1 MIKLII
7 NGRKIEAE
15 AGSMVLEAAL
25 GAGIYIPNLC
35 YHPDLA
41 PIGACRLCIVQI
53 EGMKD
58 IPTACTT
65 QIKEGMLVHT
75 DTPRIQEL
83 RKNIMWLILSEHP
96 IDLNK
101 SSQLQKVAEWIG
113 IKQVLAGYTPHTKNI
128 PKILDDPLF
137 TRDIDRCILCGRC
150 VRICQEVRKT
160 GVLGFI
166 NRGVNTI
173 IGTNYGLPLKDSAC
187 KFCEACV
194 EVCPSGALVDKE
206 KFEERD
212 REKVLLP
219 CTNTCPARIDVAR
232 YVQLIAQGRYQDA
245 LEVIREKVPFPK
257 VLGYVCDHPCEE
269 ECRRSQVNP
278 VRSKT
283 PQASTDV
290 PLAGR
295 TSNGVN
301 DAIAIRALKKFAAEQ
316 DSGRW
321 RSKLTIASDTGKKVA
336 IVGSGPAGLTAAW
349 FLKKSGHSVTVFEA
363 LPKAGGMMKIGIP
376 EYRLPRDVLNQEI
389 KDIESIGVKIKTN
402 TKIESLDELFDQG
415 FQAVF
420 LAVGATEGIA
430 MEIPGE
436 DDPRVLDGISVLK
449 AIAFKNQVDISAEVA
464 VVGGGNVAIDVARSA
479 LRVGAKK
486 VTLLYRRTQEEMPA
500 SKEEVEAAL
509 KEGVKISFLVAPQR
523 VLPTTTKLK
532 IECIRMQLGE
542 PDSSGRRRPIP
553 IEGSEFMVKVDRL
566 IVAIGQK
573 PRVPKEYA
581 SLMNKKGGIEAD
593 TETMSCS
600 RNGVFA
606 GGDVVSGPASVI
618 KAIQAGR
625 KAAISID
632 KYLGGKGQ
640 IEQKFVPEEPETP
653 CLGREEGF
661 AYKQRVEI
669 PTLAVKKRLSGFCEV
684 ERCLDEKKAVAEA
697 ERCLR
702 CQLRLKISQAPLP
715 PKKGLNRMF
724 EVVK

>member
-1 MIKLII
+1 MIKLIV
-7 NGRKIEAE
+7 NAKEIEAE
-15 AGSMVLEAAL
+15 AGNTVLEAAL
-25 GAGIYIPNLC
+25 KAGIYIPNLC

-53 EGMKD
+53 EGMKG

-65 QIKEGMLVHT
+65 QIKEGMIVHT
-75 DTPRIQEL
+75 DTARIQEM
-83 RKNIMWLILSEHP
+83 RRNIMWLILSEHP
-96 IDLNK
+96 IDLDK
-101 SSQLQKVAEWIG
+101 SSQLNKVAEWIG
-113 IKQVLAGYTPHTKNI
+113 VKQVLAGYTPRTKNI

-187 KFCEACV
+187 KFCAACV
-194 EVCPSGALVDKE
+194 EVCPSGALVDKKEFQE
-206 KFEERD
+206 KD

-232 YVQLIAQGRYQDA
+232 YVQLIAQGRYLDA

-269 ECRRSQVNP
+269 ECRRSQVNEP
-278 VRSKT
+278 
-283 PQASTDV
+283 
-290 PLAGR
+290 
-295 TSNGVN
+295 
-301 DAIAIRALKKFAAEQ
+301 IAIRALKRFAAEQ

-321 RSKLTIASDTGKKVA
+321 RSKLTIAPDTGKKVA

-349 FLKKSGHSVTVFEA
+349 FLKKLGHSVTVFEA
-363 LPKAGGMMKIGIP
+363 MPKAGGMMRMGIP
-376 EYRLPRDVLNQEI
+376 GYRLPWDVLNQEI

-420 LAVGATEGIA
+420 LAVGATEGIK

-449 AIAFKNQVDISAEVA
+449 AIAFKNKVDIAGEVA

-479 LRVGAKK
+479 LRAGAKK

-500 SKEEVEAAL
+500 SKEEVEEAL

-523 VLPTTTKLK
+523 VLPATNKLK
-532 IECIRMQLGE
+532 IECIRMRLGE
-542 PDSSGRRRPIP
+542 PDSSGRRRPVP
-553 IEGSEFMVKVDRL
+553 IEGSESVVKADRL

-573 PRVPKEYA
+573 PRVPKECA

-593 TETMSCS
+593 TETMSCPM
-600 RNGVFA
+600 NGVFA

-640 IEQKFVPEEPETP
+640 IEQKIVPEEPEVP

-661 AYKQRVEI
+661 AYRKRAKM
-669 PTLAVKKRLSGFCEV
+669 PTLPLVKRLRGFFAVECGFAEKTAVK
-684 ERCLDEKKAVAEA
+684 EA
-697 ERCLR
+697 ERCLK
-702 CQLRLKISQAPLP
+702 CQLRLKISQPPFP
-715 PKKGLNRMF
+715 PKSQ
-724 EVVK
+724 

>member
-1 MIKLII
+1 MPFYGDKMIKLIV
-7 NGRKIEAE
+7 NAKEIEAE
-15 AGSMVLEAAL
+15 AGNTVLEAAL
-25 GAGIYIPNLC
+25 KAGIYIPNLC

-53 EGMKD
+53 EGMKG

-65 QIKEGMLVHT
+65 QIKEGMIVHT
-75 DTPRIQEL
+75 DTARIQEM
-83 RKNIMWLILSEHP
+83 RRNIIWLILSEHP
-96 IDLNK
+96 IDLDK
-101 SSQLQKVAEWIG
+101 SSQLNKVAQWIG
-113 IKQVLAGYTPHTKNI
+113 VKQVLAGYTPRTKNI

-187 KFCEACV
+187 KFCAACV
-194 EVCPSGALVDKE
+194 EVCPSGALVDKKEFQE
-206 KFEERD
+206 KD

-232 YVQLIAQGRYQDA
+232 YVQLIAQGRYLDA

-269 ECRRSQVNP
+269 ECRRSQVNEP
-278 VRSKT
+278 
-283 PQASTDV
+283 
-290 PLAGR
+290 
-295 TSNGVN
+295 
-301 DAIAIRALKKFAAEQ
+301 IAIRALKRFAAEQ

-321 RSKLTIASDTGKKVA
+321 RSKLTIAPDTGKKVA

-349 FLKKSGHSVTVFEA
+349 FLKKLGHSVTVFEA
-363 LPKAGGMMKIGIP
+363 MPKAGGMMRIGIP

-420 LAVGATEGIA
+420 LAVGATEGIK

-436 DDPRVLDGISVLK
+436 DDPRVLDGISELK
-449 AIAFKNQVDISAEVA
+449 AIAFKNKVDITGEVA

-479 LRVGAKK
+479 LRAGAKK

-500 SKEEVEAAL
+500 SKEEVEEAL

-523 VLPTTTKLK
+523 VLPTTNKLK

-542 PDSSGRRRPIP
+542 LDSSGRRRPVP
-553 IEGSEFMVKVDRL
+553 IEGSESIVKADRL

-573 PRVPKEYA
+573 PGVPKECA
-581 SLMNKKGGIEAD
+581 SLVNKKGGIEAD
-593 TETMSCS
+593 TETMSCPM
-600 RNGVFA
+600 NGVFA

-640 IEQKFVPEEPETP
+640 IEQKFVPEEPEAP

-661 AYKQRVEI
+661 AYRKMAKM
-669 PTLAVKKRLSGFCEV
+669 PTLPLVKRLRGFSAVECGFIEETAVK
-684 ERCLDEKKAVAEA
+684 EA
-697 ERCLR
+697 GRCLR
-702 CQLRLKISQAPLP
+702 CQLRLKISQASLP
-715 PKKGLNRMF
+715 PK
-724 EVVK
+724 

>member
-1 MIKLII
+1 MIKLIV
-7 NGRKIEAE
+7 NAKEIEAE
-15 AGSMVLEAAL
+15 AGNTVLEAAL
-25 GAGIYIPNLC
+25 KAGIYIPNLC

-53 EGMKD
+53 EGMKG

-65 QIKEGMLVHT
+65 QIKEGMIVHT
-75 DTPRIQEL
+75 DTARIQEM
-83 RKNIMWLILSEHP
+83 RRNIMWLILSEHP
-96 IDLNK
+96 IDLDK
-101 SSQLQKVAEWIG
+101 SSQLNKVAEWIG
-113 IKQVLAGYTPHTKNI
+113 VKQVLAGYTPRTKNI
-128 PKILDDPLF
+128 PKTLDDPLF

-187 KFCEACV
+187 KFCAACV
-194 EVCPSGALVDKE
+194 EVCPSGALVDKKEFQE
-206 KFEERD
+206 KD

-232 YVQLIAQGRYQDA
+232 YVQLIAQGRYLDA

-269 ECRRSQVNP
+269 ECRRSQVNEP
-278 VRSKT
+278 
-283 PQASTDV
+283 
-290 PLAGR
+290 
-295 TSNGVN
+295 
-301 DAIAIRALKKFAAEQ
+301 IAIRALKRFAAEQ

-321 RSKLTIASDTGKKVA
+321 RSKLTIAPDTGKKVA

-349 FLKKSGHSVTVFEA
+349 FLKKLGHSVTVFEA
-363 LPKAGGMMKIGIP
+363 MPKAGGMMRMGIP
-376 EYRLPRDVLNQEI
+376 GYRLPWDVLNQEI

-420 LAVGATEGIA
+420 LAVGATEGIK

-449 AIAFKNQVDISAEVA
+449 AIAFKNKVDIAGEVA

-479 LRVGAKK
+479 LRAGAKK

-500 SKEEVEAAL
+500 SKEEVEEAL

-523 VLPTTTKLK
+523 VLPATNKLK
-532 IECIRMQLGE
+532 IECIRMRLGE
-542 PDSSGRRRPIP
+542 PDSSGRRRPVP
-553 IEGSEFMVKVDRL
+553 IEGSESVVKADRL

-573 PRVPKEYA
+573 PRVPKECA

-593 TETMSCS
+593 TETMSCPM
-600 RNGVFA
+600 NGVFA

-640 IEQKFVPEEPETP
+640 IEQKIVPEEPEVP

-661 AYKQRVEI
+661 AYRKRAKM
-669 PTLAVKKRLSGFCEV
+669 PTLPLVKRLRGFFAVECGFAEKTAVK
-684 ERCLDEKKAVAEA
+684 EA
-697 ERCLR
+697 ERCLK
-702 CQLRLKISQAPLP
+702 CQLRLKISQPPFP
-715 PKKGLNRMF
+715 PKSQ
-724 EVVK
+724 

>member
-7 NGRKIEAE
+7 NGREIEAE
-15 AGSMVLEAAL
+15 GESTVLEAAL
-25 GAGIYIPNLC
+25 KAGIYIPNLC
-35 YHPDLA
+35 YHPDVA

-53 EGMKD
+53 EGMKG

-65 QIKEGMLVHT
+65 QIKEGMIVRT
-75 DTPRIQEL
+75 DTPRIQEM
-83 RKNIMWLILSEHP
+83 RRNIMWLILSEHP
-96 IDLNK
+96 IDLDK
-101 SSQLQKVAEWIG
+101 SSQLNKVAEWLG
-113 IKQVLAGYTPHTKNI
+113 VKEVLAGYTPHTKNI
-128 PKILDDPLF
+128 PKISDDPLF
-137 TRDIDRCILCGRC
+137 IRDIDRCILCGRC
-150 VRICQEVRKT
+150 VRICQEVRKI

-194 EVCPSGALVDKE
+194 EVCPSGALVDKKEFQE
-206 KFEERD
+206 KD

-269 ECRRSQVNP
+269 ECRRSQVNEP
-278 VRSKT
+278 
-283 PQASTDV
+283 
-290 PLAGR
+290 
-295 TSNGVN
+295 
-301 DAIAIRALKKFAAEQ
+301 IAIRALKRFAAEQ

-321 RSKLTIASDTGKKVA
+321 RSKLTIAPDTGKKVA

-349 FLKKSGHSVTVFEA
+349 FLKKLGHSVTVFEA
-363 LPKAGGMMKIGIP
+363 LPEPGGMMRIGIP

-402 TKIESLDELFDQG
+402 TKIESLDKLFDQG

-420 LAVGATEGIA
+420 LAVGATEGIR

-449 AIAFKNQVDISAEVA
+449 AIAFKNKVDIAADVA
-464 VVGGGNVAIDVARSA
+464 VVGGGNVAIDAARSA
-479 LRVGAKK
+479 LRAGAKK
-486 VTLLYRRTQEEMPA
+486 VTILYRRTQEEMPA
-500 SKEEVEAAL
+500 SKEEVEEAL

-523 VLPTTTKLK
+523 VLYTTNKLR

-542 PDSSGRRRPIP
+542 PDSSGRRRPVP
-553 IEGSEFMVKVDRL
+553 IEGSESIVKADRL

-573 PRVPKEYA
+573 SLVPKECA

-593 TETMSCS
+593 TETMSCPM
-600 RNGVFA
+600 NGVFA

-640 IEQKFVPEEPETP
+640 IEQKFIPEEQEAP

-661 AYKQRVEI
+661 AYRKRAKM
-669 PTLAVKKRLSGFCEV
+669 PTLPLVKRLRGFSAV
-684 ERCLDEKKAVAEA
+684 ECGFTEETAVEEA
-697 ERCLR
+697 GRCLR
-702 CQLRLKISQAPLP
+702 CQLRLKISQASLP
-715 PKKGLNRMF
+715 PK
-724 EVVK
+724 